1 MLDIENYQMG
11 TLVMKAK
18 APESVVN
25 TLYNEAKEEL
35 YSYNHKLAGH
45 LKSQFLFN
53 DKTKEWFYPEMQM
66 YWDCY
71 REQQCYFQ
79 GKENIKLNYK
89 AIDLWVNFMKP
100 GDFNPIHTH
109 GGDISFVLFLDVPE
123 ELKKEQDKH
132 EAVSSVPG
140 ALDFQFSQP
149 LPPESRWFVN
159 NHTIIP
165 KTGDILIF
173 PAMLQHYVLPFK
185 SDITRVSVSGNLK
198 LDRTD
203 LPKDYF

>member
-11 TLVMKAK
+11 TSVMKAK
-18 APESVVN
+18 APESVVDR
-25 TLYNEAKEEL
+25 LYTEAKKEL

-45 LKSQFLFN
+45 LESQLLYN
-53 DKTKEWFYPEMQM
+53 EEIIKWFYPEMQL

-79 GKENIKLNYK
+79 GTENKKVNFN

-123 ELKKEQDKH
+123 ELNKEQAKH
-132 EAVSSVPG
+132 VGISSVPG
-140 ALDFQFSQP
+140 ALDFQFTQP
-149 LPPESRWFVN
+149 VPPESRWFVN

-173 PAMLQHYVLPFK
+173 PAMLQHYVLPYK

-198 LDRTD
+198 LDRTN
-203 LPKDYF
+203 LPMGYF